1 MHWEPFAA
9 AWPRR
14 MPVLS
19 RCRAVRAPS
28 KGKLKMQLQYIKQ
41 TNEGGVSRIQFNRP
55 EKLNAVNAEVLRE
68 LETAIIHCEEDEQ
81 IRSVFLTG
89 NEKAFVAGAD
99 IDHMAKAS
107 IGDAYRLT
115 DLTMRVQERLADLP
129 KPTLAAI
136 SGYALGA
143 GCEIALC
150 CDFRIAADNAVLG
163 LPEITLGIIPGGGGT
178 QRLTRLIKPGAATR
192 MILLGETV
200 KSSEALSIG
209 LVDRVVALSQ
219 LENEVKSL
227 SAKLA
232 RRPAVAVRAAKT
244 AMHRGMSTS
253 LKEGLQIEQSLFCML
268 FGTRDQKEGMA
279 AFIEKRKPVYK
290 GK

>member
-1 MHWEPFAA
+1 MD
-9 AWPRR
+9 
-14 MPVLS
+14 
-19 RCRAVRAPS
+19 
-28 KGKLKMQLQYIKQ
+28 LKYIKQ
-41 TNEGGVSRIQFNRP
+41 TIADGVCRIQFNRP
-55 EKLNAVNAEVLRE
+55 EKMNAVNSDVLRD
-68 LETAIIHCEEDEQ
+68 LETAIILCEDDQ
-81 IRSVFLTG
+81 QVRSVVLTG

-99 IDHMAKAS
+99 IGHMAKAN

-129 KPTLAAI
+129 KPTIAAI

-178 QRLTRLIKPGAATR
+178 QRLARLINPGAAAR
-192 MILLGETV
+192 MILLGDTV
-200 KSSEALSIG
+200 KSAEALAIG
-209 LVDRVVALSQ
+209 LVDKVVALSQ
-219 LENEVKSL
+219 LENEANSL

-232 RRPAVAVRAAKT
+232 RMPALAVRAAKT
-244 AMHRGMSTS
+244 AMRRGLSTS

-279 AFIEKRKPVYK
+279 AFIEKRKPVYI
-290 GK
+290 GE